1 MAAPAAE
8 DKPGEHSKTMH
19 VLNALISGS
28 ISGMVVKSMT
38 APLDR
43 VKIIYQASSKPFS
56 YKKGLKT
63 AEKIVADTGAEF
75 LKLFLIIATIYLFI
89 FLGWKGLWR
98 GNTAS
103 MLRVAPYA
111 AIQFTVHEQLTIW
124 FNVRTYE
131 QIVESPVLGF
141 LAGALGG
148 GAAITATYPLDV
160 IRARLITDQSYR
172 GIGHVIRRALHPKM
186 KAREARKYS
195 LFRGYTAAIVGNVP
209 YTGVSFLIYELFKM
223 SYFVQAATS
232 KNQLVLAVEYTVLG
246 FTVSLLGQTL
256 IYPFDVLRRR
266 MQANVK
272 EDLKMRQLAVAIAE
286 QEGLRGFFK
295 GVSLSWFK
303 LPVVMGSSMVCFDLV
318 YQLLNK
324 YGS

>member
-63 AEKIVADTGAEF
+63 AEKIVADT
-75 LKLFLIIATIYLFI
+75 
-89 FLGWKGLWR
+89 GWKGLWR